1 MHCTSSGQFINYQVL
16 RVSMNYLGVH
26 FEERDSV
33 EGLLAH
39 TDEVRAHPA
48 VNHPLL
54 SDHRQVA
61 VHLRA

>member
-1 MHCTSSGQFINYQVL
+1 
-16 RVSMNYLGVH
+16 MNYLGVH

-33 EGLLAH
+33 EGLFAH
-39 TDEVRAHPA
+39 TDEVRAYPA